1 MSVRLSFYY
10 GKILIIFLLLSNSL
24 NAYSYENSLTIEGV
38 NTAGEKIA
46 IVLSRNQIEQ
56 LPQTSI
62 TTHLPW
68 VKEQTTF
75 TGVKLTTLLT
85 AYQLQTETIHLK
97 ALNDYSATVSWGYIR
112 KYEPIVATR
121 KDNQWL
127 RIRDYGPYWLIFS
140 LDQFPELNQRKSL
153 GKMVWQLATIIT
165 E

>member
-1 MSVRLSFYY
+1 MHAH
-10 GKILIIFLLLSNSL
+10 G
-24 NAYSYENSLTIEGV
+24 YETTLTLQGN
-38 NTAGEKIA
+38 NTAGTP
-46 IVLSRNQIEQ
+46 VNTTLSRQQLEQ
-56 LPQTSI
+56 LPQTTI

-68 VKEQTTF
+68 LEGKAVF
-75 TGVKLTTLLT
+75 TGVKLTTLLAT
-85 AYQLQTETIHLK
+85 YKLHPQTIHLK
-97 ALNDYSATVSWGYIR
+97 ALNDYTATVTWEHIQ

-153 GKMVWQLATIIT
+153 GKMVWQLETITT